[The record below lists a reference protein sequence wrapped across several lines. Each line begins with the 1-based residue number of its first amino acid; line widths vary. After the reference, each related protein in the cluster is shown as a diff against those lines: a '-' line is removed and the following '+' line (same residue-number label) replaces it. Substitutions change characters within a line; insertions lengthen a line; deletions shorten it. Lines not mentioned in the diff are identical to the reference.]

1 MADDGS
7 TQSAAVWP
15 LPKFSFQVKWDGHV
29 MEFQEISGLGTES
42 PPIQYRAGNS
52 PVFSTVKVP
61 GLQKF
66 SNVTMRKGLTKN
78 SAALM
83 DWLKQIK
90 MNTVKR
96 TLVTVSLLDES
107 RTPTMVWTLS
117 NAFPTKVTAT
127 DLKATGNDV
136 AIDTLEITCDG
147 IAIGNG

>member
-52 PVFSTVKVP
+52 PVFSTVKMP